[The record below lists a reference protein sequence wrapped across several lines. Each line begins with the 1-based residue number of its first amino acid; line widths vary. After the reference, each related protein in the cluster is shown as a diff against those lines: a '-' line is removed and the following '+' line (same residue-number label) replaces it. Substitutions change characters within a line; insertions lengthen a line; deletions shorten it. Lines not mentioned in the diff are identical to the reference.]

1 MVSESVVRPRF
12 HAWILG
18 SFGAL
23 ALLLASVGVYGVI
36 AYAVTQR
43 RAEIGIRI
51 ALGAPRGSVIANVLR
66 GGMVPVLVGLATGL
80 AAAVAG
86 SRMLAGLLYG
96 IAPTDA
102 LTYVIVTIVLLA
114 TALAAGWLPARR
126 AARVDPL
133 IAMRGD

>member
-1 MVSESVVRPRF
+1 MVSDSVVRPRF

-51 ALGAPRGSVIANVLR
+51 ALGAPRGSVISNVLR
-66 GGMVPVLVGLATGL
+66 GGMVPVLVGLTMGL
-80 AAAVAG
+80 AAAAAV

-102 LTYVIVTIVLLA
+102 LTYVIVSVVLLA

-133 IAMRGD
+133 IAIRGD